1 MKHPEDREDWG
12 QWASDPSNWQR
23 PEEAASPEGPS
34 PTPSQDEDLAPGKD
48 PDPRWDRPEEGGLE
62 GRNSF
67 DPADGVTGHARPAGS
82 DPLESETREDR
93 GVIRREDHEGSGPY
107 NLRPGEVDDRD
118 PLPPRG
124 STPYNETSPW
134 TNPHAWRYQSQPYD
148 EDPAE
153 TRSGCGGIIGMAVLL
168 AAAVIALAWFLL

>member
-23 PEEAASPEGPS
+23 PDEAASPEGQS
-34 PTPSQDEDLAPGKD
+34 IPTPPGD
-48 PDPRWDRPEEGGLE
+48 ADPTPADYSSDYPDPRGLE
-62 GRNSF
+62 GRPEEDGLEGDGGLAAGDPF
-67 DPADGVTGHARPAGS
+67 DPEA
-82 DPLESETREDR
+82 RED
-93 GVIRREDHEGSGPY
+93 GGIIRREDPAQGSGPY

-118 PLPPRG
+118 PLPPRE

-134 TNPHAWRYQSQPYD
+134 TNPHAWRYQSQPYT

>member
-23 PEEAASPEGPS
+23 PDEAASPEGQS
-34 PTPSQDEDLAPGKD
+34 IPTPPGDEDPTPADYPSD
-48 PDPRWDRPEEGGLE
+48 YPDPRGLE
-62 GRNSF
+62 GRPEENGLEGNGDLAGGDPF
-67 DPADGVTGHARPAGS
+67 DPEA
-82 DPLESETREDR
+82 REDR
-93 GVIRREDHEGSGPY
+93 GIIRREGPAQASGPY

-118 PLPPRG
+118 PLPPRE

-134 TNPHAWRYQSQPYD
+134 TNPHAWRYQSQPYT

-153 TRSGCGGIIGMAVLL
+153 TRSGCGGIIAMAVLL